1 MTLNCLAVL
10 KMPKGIEAKTFPDV
24 RTHASAATSSTK
36 SNTQPLSLVG
46 ADSHSDYIATS
57 SELSSRSLPCVSC
70 EGFIKRHNGDH
81 PAAPHREEFD
91 ALMST
96 CFARLS
102 PRAQELAQLKV
113 IQMLK
118 EVPNSAAAMTRFL
131 SHVDLSRYDHSIHA
145 AAKVH
150 DLSSDV
156 TSNLSNEELS
166 VLEMAALLHDLGH
179 RLGSH
184 ALDRV
189 FAAHP
194 AAPDIQAYGW
204 GREFHEFH
212 TAKMVATYP
221 ELITALGPLHA
232 NVLAVLCHSD
242 NRRNCKNENG
252 EGSAKLSESFE
263 KDFGK
268 FEPTL
273 SEARLALLAELV
285 DKVLDRNSCLELD
298 YTRGGLAGGYV
309 KQVHELISKFEN
321 ALEIRDGTLRVR
333 VYKGVPSEEHR
344 ASWISESDLNDYL
357 SCRQFFREIIAAN
370 AASCHVDVSLFQA
383 CARQPNNGFSTTRID
398 VATYENFRNHI
409 LHGRYEE
416 AFGRDALQQLT
427 VATQDDSLLAV
438 DDVDAP
444 LVTITKEDFSDLT
457 KLTHVSRE
465 QALNISGAARS
476 DMTIF
481 EHELLTYMQKQK
493 HKSTAEL
500 LVVITNDFEKD
511 LHYNTSESDGTYGK
525 RTFLVVQSSY
535 KAIKVIVAA
544 RAIDEEGRPIKL
556 GYAQKLVEQFC
567 RDRAYL
573 KKGCLDSYDRHVFAR
588 SVLPEKA
595 IEELRRSIESQL
607 DSSDSDVH
615 ISKIQAQ
622 LVLATPNLA
631 FNLFTPEIQ
640 ERMRD
645 PKLKWELMR
654 KHGLKESA
662 RLGVI

>member
-1 MTLNCLAVL
+1 
-10 KMPKGIEAKTFPDV
+10 MPKGIEAKTFPDA
-24 RTHASAATSSTK
+24 RTNSSADAPSTK
-36 SNTQPLSLVG
+36 SNNQPLSVVG

-57 SELSSRSLPCVSC
+57 SELSSRTLPCVSC
-70 EGFIKRHNGDH
+70 EGFIKRHNGDQL
-81 PAAPHREEFD
+81 AAPHREEFD

-113 IQMLK
+113 MQMLK

-145 AAKVH
+145 AAKVYE
-150 DLSSDV
+150 LSSDV
-156 TSNLSNEELS
+156 RSNLSEEELA

-194 AAPDIQAYGW
+194 AAPDIQEHGW

-212 TAKMVATYP
+212 TAKMVATHP
-221 ELITALGPLHA
+221 ELIEALGPLHA

-242 NRRNCKNENG
+242 NRRNCKNETG
-252 EGSAKLSESFE
+252 EGSAKLRESFE

-298 YTRGGLAGGYV
+298 YMRGGIAGGYV
-309 KQVHELISKFEN
+309 KQVHELVSKFEN
-321 ALEIRDGTLRVR
+321 ALEIREGTLRLR
-333 VYKGVPSEEHR
+333 VYKGTPSEEHR

-357 SCRQFFREIIAAN
+357 SCRQFFREIIAASP
-370 AASCHVDVSLFQA
+370 ASCHVDVSLFQA
-383 CARQPNNGFSTTRID
+383 CARQPKNGFLYTHTDI
-398 VATYENFRNHI
+398 AAYENFRNNI

-416 AFGRDALQQLT
+416 AFGRDALQKLT
-427 VATQDDSLLAV
+427 CAPQHDSLLAV
-438 DDVDAP
+438 DDMDAP
-444 LVTITKEDFSDLT
+444 LVTITKDDFSDLT

-465 QALNISGAARS
+465 QALQISGVARN

-481 EHELLTYMQKQK
+481 EHELLTYMQEK
-493 HKSTAEL
+493 KSIAEL

-511 LHYNTSESDGTYGK
+511 LHYNTSESDGTFGK

-544 RAIDEEGRPIKL
+544 RAIDEEGRAIKL

-567 RDRAYL
+567 RDRTYL

-607 DSSDSDVH
+607 ELSGSDVH

-654 KHGLKESA
+654 RHGLKESA

>member
-36 SNTQPLSLVG
+36 SNTQPLSVVG

-57 SELSSRSLPCVSC
+57 SELSSRTLPCVSC

-96 CFARLS
+96 CFSRLS

-145 AAKVH
+145 AAKVR

-156 TSNLSNEELS
+156 ASNLSNEELS

-221 ELITALGPLHA
+221 ELIAALGPLHA

-298 YTRGGLAGGYV
+298 YMRGGLAGGYV

-333 VYKGVPSEEHR
+333 VYKGAPSEEHR

-481 EHELLTYMQKQK
+481 EHELLTYMRER
-493 HKSTAEL
+493 KSTAEL

-607 DSSDSDVH
+607 ESSDNDVH

-622 LVLATPNLA
+622 LVLAAPNLA

-645 PKLKWELMR
+645 PKLKWELMG